1 MHTIIYERH
10 CSSPRNSNT
19 RRRKIGNIR
28 GKVKIGVVHTCVD
41 KEVKHITKR
50 LEKPS

>member
-1 MHTIIYERH
+1 MSGTVPVIEIQTQE
-10 CSSPRNSNT
+10 
-19 RRRKIGNIR
+19 GNKY

-41 KEVKHITKR
+41 KVVKHITKR